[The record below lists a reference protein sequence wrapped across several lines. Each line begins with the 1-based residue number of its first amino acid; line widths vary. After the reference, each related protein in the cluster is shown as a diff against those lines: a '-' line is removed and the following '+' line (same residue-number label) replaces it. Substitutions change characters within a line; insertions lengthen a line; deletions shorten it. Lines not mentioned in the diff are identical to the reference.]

1 MLISILYIVISLVGL
16 YFGASWLVK
25 GAASAAERIGVTP
38 LVVGLTVVAF
48 GTSMPELIVSVQSAF
63 RDHGDIA
70 VGNAIG
76 SNIAN
81 IGLILGISALI
92 IPLRTSKQLLRID
105 APVMI
110 LSVIL
115 FYVVFLDERID
126 RWEGIILFLLLIA
139 YTIFRIYRSRKEK
152 RPEILTEFMAGI
164 PKITSNWRIDILL
177 ILSGLG
183 LLILNSRLLVMKSV
197 DLARMLGMT
206 EAVIGL
212 TIVAFGTSMP
222 ELATS
227 VVAAIKKQPDIA
239 IGNVVGSNIFN
250 IFCILGIA
258 ATIHPF
264 SAPNIEM
271 IDIIAMTAFSLL
283 LIPMIWRGLSL
294 NRWEG
299 GLFLILYV
307 LYMIVVINTELRNLL
322 ISIFG

>member
-1 MLISILYIVISLVGL
+1 MLISIIYIVLSLAGLYI
-16 YFGASWLVK
+16 GASWLVK
-25 GAASAAERIGVTP
+25 GAASAAERLGVTP

-115 FYVVFLDERID
+115 FYAFFIDKRID
-126 RWEGIILFLLLIA
+126 RWEGIVFFLLLIA
-139 YTIFRIYRSRKEK
+139 YTVFRIYWSKKEK

-164 PKITSNWRIDILL
+164 PKMTSHWRIDVIL
-177 ILSGLG
+177 IFSGLG
-183 LLILNSRLLVMKSV
+183 LLILSSHFLVLGSV
-197 DLARMLGMT
+197 YLAGMLGMT

-239 IGNVVGSNIFN
+239 IGNIVGSNIFN

-264 SAPNIEM
+264 NAPNIEM
-271 IDIIAMTAFSLL
+271 MDIIVMTAFSLL

-307 LYMIVVINTELRNLL
+307 LYMIFIINTEFRNLL
-322 ISIFG
+322 ISFFG

>member
-1 MLISILYIVISLVGL
+1 MLISIIYVVLSLVGL
-16 YFGASWLVK
+16 YFGASLLVK

-115 FYVVFLDERID
+115 FYVVFLDERIN

-139 YTIFRIYRSRKEK
+139 YTIFRIYRSMREK
-152 RPEILTEFMAGI
+152 RSEILTEFMTGI
-164 PKITSNWRIDILL
+164 PRITSHWGIDVLLIITGFGLL
-177 ILSGLG
+177 ILS
-183 LLILNSRLLVMKSV
+183 SHFLVRESV

-258 ATIHPF
+258 ATLHPF

-271 IDIIAMTAFSLL
+271 IDIVVMAAFSVL
-283 LIPMIWRGLSL
+283 LIPLIWRGLSL
-294 NRWEG
+294 NRKEG
-299 GLFLILYV
+299 GLFLAIYIAYIIIRL
-307 LYMIVVINTELRNLL
+307 LNTE
-322 ISIFG
+322 G